1 MSDLAG
7 FLSQLNVL
15 SKSQLSAWITHI
27 LMNAF
32 VIQYGFALVS
42 TPTLWSLPSIHFL
55 SRESL
60 LSVWMVVMCRDH
72 LQGFLKP
79 ALCLRK
85 GIRGERKGR
94 DLDSGTLKGRPPL
107 LTLPHTQ
114 IKLRLSWSPGTIMI
128 TVPGIPTICHPSGI
142 QGPKTD

>member
-94 DLDSGTLKGRPPL
+94 QPLGKADTSAPPIRSPS
-107 LTLPHTQ
+107 TSVP
-114 IKLRLSWSPGTIMI
+114 LRVNVRWLYCFCP
-128 TVPGIPTICHPSGI
+128 
-142 QGPKTD
+142 